1 MSSIYT
7 FRAEDTCYTL
17 VRALTPLDDPLY
29 EKRVKRI
36 LVYDI
41 YKKYN
46 IDKSLWTNKHIYT
59 FSINVLRELLVFGEH
74 EHIINKIKSK

>member
-1 MSSIYT
+1 MSSHNHPHVIHG
-7 FRAEDTCYTL
+7 L
-17 VRALTPLDDPLY
+17 SPLDDEKH
-29 EKRVKRI
+29 EKRVKKM

-46 IDKSLWTNKHIYT
+46 IDKSLWMNKHIYT

-74 EHIINKIKSK
+74 EHIIDKIKSK